1 MRVTNFGVKC
11 LLAFALFCL
20 TVECAKPEEDYYKT
34 LGVPKDASH
43 ADIKRAFRQ
52 LSIKYHPD
60 KGGDPATYEK
70 ISHGNILIHIIS
82 KSTYFIHIL
91 IILNSIRSAERQ

>member
-1 MRVTNFGVKC
+1 MIFNTKHFGAKSFFI
-11 LLAFALFCL
+11 FAVLFMAI
-20 TVECAKPEEDYYKT
+20 ECAKPDEDYYKT

-60 KGGDPATYEK
+60 KGGDPAKYEK
-70 ISHGNILIHIIS
+70 ISHGNQTNNNNNI
-82 KSTYFIHIL
+82 YY
-91 IILNSIRSAERQ
+91 